1 MALTQILVH
10 RGEPRTSI
18 SGLTR
23 ILVSSVAQARE
34 ESQLPSNNRG
44 QKSWD
49 TFAFLGRFPIYT
61 GPTPPLTPQTILDA
75 CIQIFS
81 EFQLCIGWGGG
92 GGGTE
97 NCKKIRKGCTVLRGN
112 RGMTEKKNEYCSAIL
127 GTFVLDCS
135 ITMQ

>member
-34 ESQLPSNNRG
+34 ESQLPSDNRG

-49 TFAFLGRFPIYT
+49 TFAFLGRFLIYT

-75 CIQIFS
+75 CIQIFFRVS
-81 EFQLCIGWGGG
+81 TLYRVGGG
-92 GGGTE
+92 GGGGRTV
-97 NCKKIRKGCTVLRGN
+97 RKF
-112 RGMTEKKNEYCSAIL
+112 EKDAL
-127 GTFVLDCS
+127 F
-135 ITMQ
+135 

>member
-23 ILVSSVAQARE
+23 ILVSSVTQARE
-34 ESQLPSNNRG
+34 ESQLPSDNRG

-75 CIQIFS
+75 CIQIFFRVS
-81 EFQLCIGWGGG
+81 TLYRVGWGGR
-92 GGGTE
+92 E

-112 RGMTEKKNEYCSAIL
+112 RGMTEKNEYCSAML